1 MVIILPEIDYQGAS
15 PASNTGMGGTLRII
29 YIFSLREGLKKRVKL
44 GLLAEAGEGEGS
56 EEGPR
61 VQGPN
66 TVIRFFLQEP

>member
-1 MVIILPEIDYQGAS
+1 MFTSFVHSSVS
-15 PASNTGMGGTLRII
+15 PTLLGTLLTKPKHS
-29 YIFSLREGLKKRVKL
+29 SLREGLKKRVKL